1 VINLEVEYEAIFD
14 VSINN
19 NILSLLL
26 VNNNTS
32 SNNSSLIEKDY
43 QIIVNTDFN
52 NIIINEINN
61 FIISYNYTFISI
73 LSMYIRD
80 NSENLTNFV
89 YVTNTTAIVVMPET
103 CARLSYYY
111 SVTAKNCKNCTR
123 CSEDESLIDSCTATT
138 DTTCTVLC
146 PPGSVSLA
154 VIADTPNQCTLCA
167 MEKFASMGNKSCQY
181 CKDGYFSNTVGQS
194 TCLRCPEGMSTS
206 MYSGFDICQM
216 VYTLYHIFKLL
227 CLGL

>member
-1 VINLEVEYEAIFD
+1 MYLEVEYEAIFD
-14 VSINN
+14 VTIN
-19 NILSLLL
+19 
-26 VNNNTS
+26 
-32 SNNSSLIEKDY
+32 NNSSLLFNNNAGSNNSLSIEKSI

-52 NIIINEINN
+52 NIIINEVTITL
-61 FIISYNYTFISI
+61 I
-73 LSMYIRD
+73 
-80 NSENLTNFV
+80 V
-89 YVTNTTAIVVMPET
+89 YVTNATIIPET

-111 SVTAKNCKNCTR
+111 SVITKSCKNCTQ
-123 CSEDESLIDSCTATT
+123 CSGDESLIDSCTATT

-154 VIADTPNQCTLCA
+154 MTADTPNQCTLCPIG
-167 MEKFASMGNKSCQY
+167 KFASMGNKSCQY

-194 TCLRCPEGMSTS
+194 TCLRCPGGTSTS

-216 VYTLYHIFKLL
+216 VYTLHPIFKLL